1 VKAVAVVAALAAA
14 LALQTTLGR
23 VPAGGVVIADFV
35 LVAVVAVGMTW
46 GATAGM
52 LAGTA
57 GGLVQDALS
66 SGVLGVGGLAKSIAG
81 FLTGVVSA
89 QFIVA
94 QPLPRLVVFAGATVL
109 HAVIFIG
116 LHELLDLR
124 GFGLPV
130 APVAL
135 QAVGNAVAGVVALHV
150 IALVPGIAQR
160 RRAGRSRSYR

>member
-1 VKAVAVVAALAAA
+1 
-14 LALQTTLGR
+14 
-23 VPAGGVVIADFV
+23 
-35 LVAVVAVGMTW
+35 
-46 GATAGM
+46 
-52 LAGTA
+52 
-57 GGLVQDALS
+57 
-66 SGVLGVGGLAKSIAG
+66 
-81 FLTGVVSA
+81 VVSA

-116 LHELLDLR
+116 LYELLDLR
-124 GFGLPV
+124 DFGLPV